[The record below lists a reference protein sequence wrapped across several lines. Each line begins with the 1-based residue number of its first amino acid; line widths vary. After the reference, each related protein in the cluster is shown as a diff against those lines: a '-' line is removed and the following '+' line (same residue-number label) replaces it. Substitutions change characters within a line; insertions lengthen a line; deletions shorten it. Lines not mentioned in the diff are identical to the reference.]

1 VTLIDTSAWI
11 EFFRGTGQA
20 AQQVDTAL
28 AEGEA
33 AWCGPIATELR
44 RGFVSAK
51 ERAKVLRLLEG
62 CHWLAQPE
70 GLWEEAGDLG
80 YVLRRKGL
88 TVKTFDLLIATYAL
102 SHGTALL
109 AVDGDFKAIEK
120 KGIPLDLVA
129 VGEPKA
135 HG

>member
-1 VTLIDTSAWI
+1 MILVDTSAWI
-11 EFFRGTGQA
+11 EFFRGTGPA
-20 AQQVDTAL
+20 AEQVEVAL
-28 AEGEA
+28 AEDEA

-51 ERAKVLRLLEG
+51 ERTKVLPLLQS

-70 GLWEEAGDLG
+70 ALWQEAGDLG

-88 TVKTFDLLIATYAL
+88 TVKTLDLLVAAYAL

-109 AVDGDFKAIEK
+109 AVDTDFVAMKR
-120 KGIPLDLVA
+120 KGIPLQLVSI
-129 VGEPKA
+129 GELQ
-135 HG
+135 